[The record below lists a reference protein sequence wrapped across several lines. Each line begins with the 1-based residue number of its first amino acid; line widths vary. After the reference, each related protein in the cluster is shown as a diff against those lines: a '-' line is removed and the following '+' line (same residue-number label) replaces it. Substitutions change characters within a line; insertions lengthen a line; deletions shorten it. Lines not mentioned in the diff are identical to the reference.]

1 MPYFGF
7 IVAVHG
13 GRGIEQRHEPILP
26 DIPNLAPALFHTVK
40 DILDMGRI
48 DLHIPGINN
57 VGGNLLSADGEVF
70 TACGQHLHHQG
81 HNIVQSISAEFITKN
96 VMFSLRCISG
106 IPVGMLTAVSS
117 DAGIDGWIFD

>member
-7 IVAVHG
+7 IVTVHCS
-13 GRGIEQRHEPILP
+13 RGIEQRHEPILP

-57 VGGNLLSADGEVF
+57 VGGNLFSADGEVF
-70 TACGQHLHHQG
+70 TAGGQHLHHQG
-81 HNIVQSISAEFITKN
+81 HDIVQSISAEFFTKN
-96 VMFSLRCISG
+96 V
-106 IPVGMLTAVSS
+106 
-117 DAGIDGWIFD
+117 IFNVFLDQPL